1 MITIPQIGKTYKF
14 YDDGKASREYDAI
27 VTKIVSK
34 DDAKTI
40 MFKAYLDEDNELST
54 YYDNELDNEY
64 TFEKSLF
71 DIWRD
76 EVKNTDWLLAENTDY
91 LIECSIPDY
100 DKYPI
105 WFVRT
110 RTNDWFSLNIQS
122 DWQGGLLDTDGMMV
136 KRINY
141 KYKQKC
147 SQVTLF

>member
-27 VTKIVSK
+27 VKRIISK
-34 DDAKTI
+34 TDAKTI
-40 MFKAYLDEDNELST
+40 MFKARLNEDNELST
-54 YYDNELDNEY
+54 YYNKELDNEY
-64 TFEKSLF
+64 IFEKSLH
-71 DIWRD
+71 DIWRN
-76 EVKNTDWLLAENTDY
+76 EIKGTNWLLAENTDY

-100 DKYPI
+100 DEYPI

-122 DWQGGLLDTDGMMV
+122 DWQGGLLDTDGMMA

-141 KYKQKC
+141 KHKQKC

>member
-1 MITIPQIGKTYKF
+1 MITIPQIGKAYKF
-14 YDDGKASREYDAI
+14 YDDGKPSREYDAI
-27 VTKIVSK
+27 VKRIISK
-34 DDAKTI
+34 TDAKTI
-40 MFKAYLDEDNELST
+40 MFKARLDEDGELST
-54 YYDNELDNEY
+54 YYYNKELDNKY

-76 EVKNTDWLLAENTDY
+76 EVKGTNWLLAENTDY

-100 DKYPI
+100 DEYPI

-122 DWQGGLLDTDGMMV
+122 DWQGGLLDTDGMMA

-141 KYKQKC
+141 KHKQKC
-147 SQVTLF
+147 S

>member
-64 TFEKSLF
+64 TFEKSLYS
-71 DIWRD
+71 IWQD
-76 EVKNTDWLLAENTDY
+76 EVKNTDWLFAEDTDY
-91 LIECSIPDY
+91 FVECSIPDY
-100 DKYPI
+100 DEYPI
-105 WFVRT
+105 WFAGT
-110 RTNDWFSLNIQS
+110 KSGGWFSIDIQS
-122 DWQGGLLDTDGMMV
+122 DWQGGLLEVDN
-136 KRINY
+136 I
-141 KYKQKC
+141 
-147 SQVTLF
+147 